1 MSSLQAS
8 VFGSLHSPKMEWA
21 KNPWLSKMCKMED
34 KNLEHISL
42 SLLKKC
48 VSIKAEL

>member
-1 MSSLQAS
+1 
-8 VFGSLHSPKMEWA
+8 MEWTE
-21 KNPWLSKMCKMED
+21 NPWLSKMCKMED

-48 VSIKAEL
+48 VSIVAVSEGLTLQDLYF